1 MLRWSL
7 KLQEYNFHI
16 EHRPGTHHTNADTM
30 SRIPYHSEVQQAIA
44 ALDYSSS
51 EVIREQQ
58 LRDPLLQPIISYLE
72 TGTLPEDSSEA
83 RNIVASSSQYF
94 MKNGF
99 LSHLWDCNLARQR
112 PNLYC
117 QMVLPVSMRNEI
129 LTACHDDVLSGHL
142 GFKKTYHKLRER
154 FFWPSMYSDC
164 EFWCKSCTD
173 CSTRKTPKSLAKAP
187 LLPIP
192 SSYPFETLAV
202 DVLGPFPTSLQGNRF
217 IIVFTDTFTR

>member
-1 MLRWSL
+1 
-7 KLQEYNFHI
+7 
-16 EHRPGTHHTNADTM
+16 M
-30 SRIPYHSEVQQAIA
+30 SRIPYRSEVQQAIA

-51 EVIREQQ
+51 DLIREQQ
-58 LRDPLLQPIISYLE
+58 LRDPLLQPIISCLE

-94 MKNGF
+94 MKNGI

-112 PNLYC
+112 PNLHC
-117 QMVLPVSMRNEI
+117 QMVVPISMSNEI

-142 GFKKTYHKLRER
+142 GFKKTYRKLREC

-173 CSTRKTPKSLAKAP
+173 CSTRKTPKSLAEAP

-202 DVLGPFPTSLQGNRF
+202 DVLGPFSYISSG
-217 IIVFTDTFTR
+217 